1 MKKRLAFLWNKFCII
16 STCLLTAAAFFTTIL
31 SPAETISQNTL
42 WQILFVSLL
51 CALSTFLYPWERKM
65 GRAELYIRVGIHYL
79 LINMIVLGFGSRFDW
94 YQPIH
99 LKSILAMFLAIA
111 VIFAVVSFTSWNC
124 SAKDAK
130 KMNERLD
137 QYQDTRF
144 Y

>member
-1 MKKRLAFLWNKFCII
+1 MKKRLVFLWNEFCII
-16 STCLLTAAAFFTTIL
+16 STCTLIATAFFTTIL
-31 SPAETISQNTL
+31 SPAENISQSTL

-51 CALSTFLYPWERKM
+51 CTLSTFLYPWERKM

-99 LKSILAMFLAIA
+99 LKSILAMLLTIA
-111 VIFAVVSFTSWNC
+111 VIFAVVSYISWNR
-124 SAKDAK
+124 SAKDAQ
-130 KMNERLD
+130 KMNERLE